1 MSLGLQG
8 YNYVI
13 PQQQG
18 SNAAAGIMQQL
29 DRNRQMQLWQQQ
41 NYIRQQQA
49 LQQQQDDLATFVA
62 DQLKDKNFATGTPYD
77 EITNKRLREVQE
89 NWANKIA
96 QSKGMMTKADL
107 VSGMSKDISD
117 INQYTQNAKIAKE
130 NIENTIK
137 EYSKIK
143 GFDEG
148 KFRSLMY
155 AKTFYNPDKTIKP
168 GSEIKFTPE
177 DMEANAIGLL
187 YDNPGGLVTSTEAID
202 DFVNA
207 YQPVTMSGRY
217 SNKFKDRSMQG
228 KGVKVKYNP
237 NFYEVAKDGIDEKTG
252 IVDPEKVNYRDLT
265 YDQIVANKPLFANG
279 LKLAR
284 QKELANG
291 GPFTPEQLKVVI
303 AEQVNNYIK
312 QRTPIQVEQSQQTV
326 QAPQV
331 NITMRTNKES
341 GEQSVY
347 DPNDIFEMMKNNDP
361 AISGALVTRDGRRS
375 LGDVSQMLPSPFVK
389 ADGSPAFINDIQMS
403 ADGKEAY
410 IKLATPDKFG
420 KQNYRYFTDSPEW
433 NAKKLFFMTGADGYR
448 KVKSALTGK
457 KPLMKLN
464 RN

>member
-49 LQQQQDDLATFVA
+49 LQQQQDDLASFVA

-117 INQYTQNAKIAKE
+117 INQYTQNARIAKE

-177 DMEANAIGLL
+177 DMEANAISLL

-237 NFYEVAKDGIDEKTG
+237 NFYEVAEDGIDEKTG
-252 IVDPEKVNYRDLT
+252 IVDPEKVNFRDLT

-303 AEQVNNYIK
+303 AEQVNSYIK
-312 QRTPIQVEQSQQTV
+312 QRTPVQVEQSQQTV
-326 QAPQV
+326 QAPIKISI
-331 NITMRTNKES
+331 NDKKKE
-341 GEQSVY
+341 EEIY
-347 DPNDIFEMMKNNDP
+347 DPNDIFEMMRTNDP
-361 AISGALVTRDGRRS
+361 VIAGALVKRNGNRS
-375 LGDVSQMLPSPFVK
+375 MGDVAQVLPTPYVK
-389 ADGSPAFINDIQMS
+389 KDGVTPAYIKDIQMS
-403 ADGKEAY
+403 PDGRW
-410 IKLATPDKFG
+410 ATVLLNDKDEKG
-420 KQNYRYFTDSPEW
+420 RVIGHVYETNTPEW
-433 NAKKLFFMTGADGYR
+433 NAKKLFFMSAADNYKR
-448 KVKSALTGK
+448 VKSALTGK
-457 KPLMKLN
+457 KPLMQLN
-464 RN
+464 RK